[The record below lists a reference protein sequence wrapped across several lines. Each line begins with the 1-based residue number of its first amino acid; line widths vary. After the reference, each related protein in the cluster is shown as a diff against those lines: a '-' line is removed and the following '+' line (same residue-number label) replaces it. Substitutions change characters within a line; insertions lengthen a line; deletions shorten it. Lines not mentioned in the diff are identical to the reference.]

1 MRNRQI
7 PPEALQYA
15 AAFDAYLRAAPD
27 GRTEREAADRMTA
40 TLNVLAEARLS
51 KDPVRA
57 FVNKENQAAA

>member
-15 AAFDAYLRAAPD
+15 AAFDAYIRATPD
-27 GRTEREAADRMTA
+27 GRQEREAADRMTA

-51 KDPVRA
+51 KEPVRA
-57 FVNKENQAAA
+57 FVNKENQAA

>member
-15 AAFDAYLRAAPD
+15 AAFDEYLRAAPD
-27 GRTEREAADRMTA
+27 GSQEREAADRMTA

-51 KDPVRA
+51 REPVRA
-57 FVNKENQAAA
+57 FANKDQRAA